1 MTTRALVITSSI
13 LAENGQSIALANRF
27 IEQASARNDVNV
39 TQRDVVKTS
48 LAHLDISELGAWQVA
63 AAERSAEQQAL
74 AARSDELLAELRA
87 NDVLVIAV
95 PMYNL
100 GIPSQLKAW
109 FDRVLRA
116 GETFR
121 YTENGPQGLVEGKR
135 AIILAARGGQCP
147 QGLVEGKRAIILAAR
162 GGQYAGTEFD
172 SQTPHLKAMLGL
184 MGIKE
189 VDVVYAEGLNLG
201 EQQREAAIK
210 EAFQAIDQLVEGL

>member
-13 LAENGQSIALANRF
+13 LAENGRSIALANHFHSRVAGRDD
-27 IEQASARNDVNV
+27 IAV
-39 TQRDVVKTS
+39 TQRDVVANA
-48 LAHLDISELGAWQVA
+48 LPHLDSSELGAWQVA
-63 AAERSAEQQAL
+63 AAERTAEQHVL

-135 AIILAARGGQCP
+135 AIILAARGGQ
-147 QGLVEGKRAIILAAR
+147 
-162 GGQYAGTEFD
+162 YAGTEFD
-172 SQTPHLKAMLGL
+172 SQTPHLKNMLGL
-184 MGIKE
+184 MGITD
-189 VDVVYAEGLNLG
+189 VDVVYAEGLNMG
-201 EQQREAAIK
+201 DQQRETAMK

>member
-1 MTTRALVITSSI
+1 MSTRVLVITSSI

-27 IEQASARNDVNV
+27 IEQANARANIDV
-39 TQRDVVKTS
+39 TQRDVVKNA
-48 LAHLDISELGAWQVA
+48 LPHLDISELGAWQVA
-63 AAERSAEQQAL
+63 GAERTAEQQAL
-74 AARSDELLAELRA
+74 ASRSDELLAELRA
-87 NDVLVIAV
+87 TDVLVIAV

-135 AIILAARGGQCP
+135 AIILAARGGQ
-147 QGLVEGKRAIILAAR
+147 
-162 GGQYAGTEFD
+162 YAGTEFD

-184 MGIKE
+184 MGITD
-189 VDVVYAEGLNLG
+189 VNVVYAEGLNMG
-201 EQQREAAIK
+201 EQQRVAALK
-210 EAFQAIDQLVEGL
+210 EAFQAIDQLVEGF

>member
-13 LAENGQSIALANRF
+13 LAENGASNALANRF
-27 IEQASARNDVNV
+27 IEQANASNDIEV
-39 TQRDVVKTS
+39 TQRDVVKNA
-48 LAHLDISELGAWQVA
+48 LPHLDISELGAWQVA
-63 AAERSAEQQAL
+63 AAERNAEQQAL
-74 AARSDELLAELRA
+74 AACSDELLAELRA

-121 YTENGPQGLVEGKR
+121 YTESGPQGLVEGKR
-135 AIILAARGGQCP
+135 AIILAARGGQN
-147 QGLVEGKRAIILAAR
+147 
-162 GGQYAGTEFD
+162 AGTELD
-172 SQTPHLKAMLGL
+172 SQTPHLKTMLGL

>member
-27 IEQASARNDVNV
+27 IAQASARNDVNV

-48 LAHLDISELGAWQVA
+48 LPHLDISELGAWQVA
-63 AAERSAEQQAL
+63 AAERTAEQQAL
-74 AARSDELLAELRA
+74 AARSEELLTELRT

-121 YTENGPQGLVEGKR
+121 YTENG
-135 AIILAARGGQCP
+135 P

>member
-27 IEQASARNDVNV
+27 IEQASTRNDIDV

-48 LAHLDISELGAWQVA
+48 SPHLDISELGAWQVA
-63 AAERSAEQQAL
+63 AAERTAEQQAL

-135 AIILAARGGQCP
+135 AIILAARGGQ
-147 QGLVEGKRAIILAAR
+147 
-162 GGQYAGTEFD
+162 YAGTEFD

>member
-13 LAENGQSIALANRF
+13 LAENGQSNALANRF
-27 IEQASARNDVNV
+27 LAQANARNDIDV
-39 TQRDVVKTS
+39 TQRDVVKNS
-48 LAHLDISELGAWQVA
+48 LPHLDISELGAWQVA
-63 AAERSAEQQAL
+63 APERTAEQQAL
-74 AARSDELLAELRA
+74 AARSDELLTELRT

-121 YTENGPQGLVEGKR
+121 YTENG
-135 AIILAARGGQCP
+135 P

>member
-1 MTTRALVITSSI
+1 MSTRALVITSSI

-27 IEQASARNDVNV
+27 IEQANARANIDV
-39 TQRDVVKTS
+39 TQRDVVKNA
-48 LAHLDISELGAWQVA
+48 LPHLDISELGAWQVA
-63 AAERSAEQQAL
+63 GAERTAEQRAL
-74 AARSDELLAELRA
+74 ASRSDELLAELRTT
-87 NDVLVIAV
+87 DVLVLAV

-135 AIILAARGGQCP
+135 AIILAARGGQ
-147 QGLVEGKRAIILAAR
+147 
-162 GGQYAGTEFD
+162 YAGTEFD
-172 SQTPHLKAMLGL
+172 SQTPHLKTMLGL
-184 MGIKE
+184 MGITD
-189 VDVVYAEGLNLG
+189 VNVVYAEGLNMG
-201 EQQREAAIK
+201 EQQRAAALK

>member
-13 LAENGQSIALANRF
+13 LAENGQSNALANRF
-27 IEQASARNDVNV
+27 LAQANARNDIYV
-39 TQRDVVKTS
+39 TQRDVVKNS
-48 LAHLDISELGAWQVA
+48 LPHLDISELGAWQVA
-63 AAERSAEQQAL
+63 APERTAEQQAL
-74 AARSDELLAELRA
+74 AARSDELLGELRA

-135 AIILAARGGQCP
+135 AIILAARGGQ
-147 QGLVEGKRAIILAAR
+147 
-162 GGQYAGTEFD
+162 YAGTEFD
-172 SQTPHLKAMLGL
+172 SQTPHLKTMLGL
-184 MGIKE
+184 MGITD
-189 VDVVYAEGLNLG
+189 VNVVYAEGLNMG
-201 EQQREAAIK
+201 EQQREASIK